1 MISLVIFIFSLL
13 LSTSHVVVQ
22 DFCVADFE
30 APESP
35 TGYACKKPA
44 AVTVNDFVFSG
55 LGIPG
60 NSSNIIKAEVTTAFA
75 SDFLGVNGLG
85 ISLARVDIV
94 VGGVFPIHTHPRGSE
109 VLLVVQ
115 GTIFAGFVSSTN
127 EVYTQTLEKG
137 NLMVF
142 PQGLPH
148 FQMNAGSSTTIGF
161 VSFSSATPSV
171 QLLPFALFKNDLPT
185 DIIAATT
192 FLDEAQI
199 MKLKAI
205 LGGTG

>member
-1 MISLVIFIFSLL
+1 MISPVIFIFSLL
-13 LSTSHVVVQ
+13 LSTSHSAVQ

-30 APESP
+30 SPESP
-35 TGYACKKPA
+35 VGYACKKPA

-60 NSSNIIKAEVTTAFA
+60 NTSNIIKAGVTTAFA
-75 SDFLGVNGLG
+75 SDFPGVNGLG
-85 ISLARVDIV
+85 ISLARADIAA
-94 VGGVFPIHTHPRGSE
+94 GGVIPFHTHPGGSE
-109 VLLVVQ
+109 VLLVVE
-115 GTIFAGFVSSTN
+115 GTIFAGFVSSAN
-127 EVYTQTLEKG
+127 EVYTQTLEEG
-137 NLMVF
+137 DLMVF
-142 PQGLPH
+142 PQGLLH
-148 FQMNAGSSTTIGF
+148 FQMNAGSSTAVGF
-161 VSFSSATPSV
+161 VSFSSATPGL